1 MDLDVSLIRQF
12 LEALTGDPD
21 AMVHWQVFDD
31 SKLKRDHLARCW
43 HGELDI
49 KELERHQSAGAGVFV
64 AVNQTNGLERKAAT
78 IVEIRSCFC
87 DNDSGAQLAT
97 TLEPSFWTVT
107 ARGENP
113 WWLASGPVN
122 EYSYVQHRLA
132 RFYGTDKSVKDPSR
146 VMRVP
151 GTWHLKGE
159 PRLVGFKPGINARY
173 TFQEILDAHP
183 LADPERP
190 NTKKYRLVRP
200 AKAWIETRGK
210 LVRHKASARL
220 WAEGNRHAALLET
233 LTHARKFW
241 LPDDHVR
248 SIAYEYG
255 LPAGLP
261 DREIEKVYEWVT
273 VSVDPSPDD
282 DPALRVAEVS
292 EASTEASPEP
302 EPEAESLPD
311 EIVKAYME
319 ILGIGSPTLRER
331 KIKEAAVRFGI
342 SVLTVKAEIS
352 EMRKREKTSSAQPED
367 TTYIDLSGL
376 PWICE
381 WKGVIAARMSSGGFK
396 ERLENEIV
404 ATRPI
409 WPAALGEDVTTG
421 EPYVLL
427 KWFDQYDQERSA
439 WFSQTSLRERETL
452 RAIPGACIGASRIN
466 RISDYLADAE
476 ARVKDQH
483 RRLTKHLGWVGDTW
497 VWTGSTD
504 PEYLGDPLPE
514 PGNLDKWMKGVNY
527 LLALGEAGYPGLIC
541 LAASAGSPLVRL
553 VGRRNPVLALACR
566 TSTGK
571 GTVINYA
578 LSIWTDPSSLTLP
591 ASSTLKGAQDR
602 AMLLPDTPILAD
614 ETHQLSEDEM
624 HRLLYFLGNGQRR
637 VTSSIQQKAVGGQR
651 RYGFGMVAAEM
662 DMTLGGHGGIGTRVI
677 EIRDSPLPDAAA
689 AAVLRA
695 ATRHGGEAGRRIS
708 AILTTEKASAV
719 ETAIEAV
726 KRRCV
731 DLHGDDEAALAI
743 IWAGGWLLCEAL
755 ELDQAWVRPCMEW
768 LIDRHS
774 TARRSHVDKIQAAW
788 NDICDTFA
796 VGHKDHEDHE
806 GSDAVFVGGEIIGW
820 RNNPVGT
827 FDVLHRHPRIVQ
839 ICQQAGGAY
848 RLFAALADR
857 GVIVTEKGHNTI
869 RRRIGNDLVRVLRA
883 APTENRAGEK

>member
-1 MDLDVSLIRQF
+1 MEFDVPLIRQF

-21 AMVHWQVFDD
+21 ALVCWQVFDD

-43 HGELDI
+43 HGRLD
-49 KELERHQSAGAGVFV
+49 LDVLRLHQDEGCGVFV
-64 AVNQTNGLERKAAT
+64 AINETNGLERKAAT
-78 IVEIRSCFC
+78 IQRVRACFC

-97 TLEPSFWTVT
+97 ALEPSFWTVT
-107 ARGENP
+107 FRGENP
-113 WWLASGPVN
+113 FWLADGPIS
-122 EYSYVQHRLA
+122 EFSYVQHRLA

-292 EASTEASPEP
+292 EVSTEASPEP

-376 PWICE
+376 PWICD
-381 WKGVIAARMSSGGFK
+381 WKGVIAARLSPGGFK

-421 EPYVLL
+421 EPHVLL

-476 ARVKDQH
+476 ARVKDVH
-483 RRLTKHLGWVGDTW
+483 RKLTTHLGWVGGSW
-497 VWTGSTD
+497 VWHGSEE
-504 PEYLGDPLPE
+504 PAYLGDPLPK
-514 PGNLDKWMKGVNY
+514 PGDLAAWRAGVEH
-527 LLALGEAGYPGLIC
+527 LLTLGEAGYPALIC
-541 LAASAGSPLVRL
+541 LAASAGSPLVRIA
-553 VGRRNPVLALACR
+553 GRRNPVIALACQ

-571 GTVINYA
+571 GTAINYA
-578 LSIWTDPSSLTLP
+578 LSIWTDPALLTLP
-591 ASSTLKGAQDR
+591 ASSTIKGAQDR
-602 AMLLPDTPILAD
+602 AMWLPDAPLFAD
-614 ETHQLSEDEM
+614 ELHGMTEEDIARM
-624 HRLLYFLGNGQRR
+624 LYFLGNGQRR
-637 VTSSIQQKAVGGQR
+637 ITSSVGQKAIGGQR
-651 RYGFGMVAAEM
+651 RYGTGFAAAEL
-662 DMTLGGHGGIGTRVI
+662 DLVSGGHGGVGTRVI
-677 EIRDSPLPDAAA
+677 EIRDSPLPSAEPAAI
-689 AAVLRA
+689 LRN
-695 ATRHGGEAGRRIS
+695 ATRHAGAAGMLLS
-708 AILTTEKASAV
+708 AILTPDKASLLDTAV
-719 ETAIEAV
+719 EAV
-726 KRRCV
+726 RRRCSE
-731 DLHGDDEAALAI
+731 LHGDDENSLAVT
-743 IWAGGWLLCEAL
+743 WAGGWLLSEAL
-755 ELDQAWVRPCMEW
+755 DLTQDWVKRAMEW
-768 LIDRHS
+768 LIAKHS
-774 TARRSHVDKIQAAW
+774 ESRKSHVDKVQAAW

-796 VGHKDHEDHE
+796 VGRKDHE
-806 GSDAVFVGGEIIGW
+806 GTDAVYVGNEIIGW
-820 RNNPVGT
+820 SRNPVGT
-827 FDVLHRHPRIVQ
+827 FDVYPRHPRIVQ
-839 ICQQAGGAY
+839 ICQQAGGAH

-857 GVIVTEKGHNTI
+857 GFIVTSEGHNTM
-869 RRRIGNDLVRVLRA
+869 RRRVGGELVRVLRG
-883 APTENRAGEK
+883 APAENRTGEK